1 MAAILLVE
9 DAPDIARL
17 VRRALTI
24 ASYEVVVAAD
34 GRQAIDA
41 FAAERPDLVLLDL
54 MLPDIDGVEVC
65 REMRRIETAQARQR
79 VPVLMLT
86 ALTSQRDREAGFEA
100 GADDYLAKPFGIAE
114 LLDRVGALTFA
125 HSDV

>member
-1 MAAILLVE
+1 MPRAAILLVE

-24 ASYEVVVAAD
+24 ASYDVAVAVD

-41 FAAERPDLVLLDL
+41 FAGARPDLVLLDL

-65 REMRRIETAQARQR
+65 REMRRIEAEQGRARA
-79 VPVLMLT
+79 PVLMLT
-86 ALTSQRDREAGFEA
+86 ALTSQHDREAGYEA
-100 GADDYLAKPFGIAE
+100 GADDYLAKPFGITE
-114 LLDRVGALTFA
+114 LLDRVAALA
-125 HSDV
+125 PDS